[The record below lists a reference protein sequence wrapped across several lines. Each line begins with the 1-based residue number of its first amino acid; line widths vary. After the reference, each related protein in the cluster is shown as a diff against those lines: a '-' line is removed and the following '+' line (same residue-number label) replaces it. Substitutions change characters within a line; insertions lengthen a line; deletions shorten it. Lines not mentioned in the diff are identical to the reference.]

1 MLSLTWKKKKKKFPL
16 QEVIVIRMLYMS
28 TLHAKYNS
36 KCKWKKKMASKTL
49 ASSSASGKPT
59 TCKDALKRW
68 EEDNPGIEISSAT
81 EVTLNFQWPPIER
94 MDNSLAVLTAC
105 EKLSLSTN
113 MIEKVAGKEQSFD
126 FKRISFWW

>member
-1 MLSLTWKKKKKKFPL
+1 
-16 QEVIVIRMLYMS
+16 
-28 TLHAKYNS
+28 
-36 KCKWKKKMASKTL
+36 MASKTL

-94 MDNSLAVLTAC
+94 MDNSLAVLTAY

-113 MIEKVAGKEQSFD
+113 MIEKVAGKEQIF
-126 FKRISFWW
+126 